1 MTLYAFLAVG
11 IGAAI
16 GAWLRWGLGL
26 WLNPAVPEL
35 PLGTLSANLV
45 GGYLIGLAIAFFMQN
60 PGISPE
66 WRLLI
71 ITGFL
76 GGLTTFSTFSAE
88 TVTLLMRGQYAWGGG
103 HHRRTFGRFV
113 VDDGVGYSDVQ
124 VVTDGRLICKV
135 STSSSI

>member
-1 MTLYAFLAVG
+1 MIFNAFIAVG
-11 IGAAI
+11 LGAAI

-26 WLNPAVPEL
+26 WLNPALPEL

-45 GGYLIGLAIAFFMQN
+45 GGYLIGLAVAFFMQH
-60 PGISPE
+60 PGLSPE

-88 TVTLLMRGQYAWGGG
+88 TVTLLARGQYAWSMAIIAAHLGGSLLMTVLG
-103 HHRRTFGRFV
+103 MQTIKWI
-113 VDDGVGYSDVQ
+113 Q
-124 VVTDGRLICKV
+124 Q
-135 STSSSI
+135 